1 MELLEYFDEN
11 NEKILGIEEREFIHD
26 NNLWHREVAVWVVNE
41 KNELLLERR
50 SPNKKQ
56 GANKLSIV
64 AGHVDAKEEEV
75 LAAKR
80 ELSEEVGLDVSI
92 DELTFIG
99 SYKNEKENNK
109 CFSYT
114 YLVKTD
120 KKIDEF
126 ILQEEEVSEVKY
138 ITIEKLEERIRLL
151 DEEISFVRKA
161 CVKLILDEIKRI
173 INL

>member
-1 MELLEYFDEN
+1 MELLEYFDES

-50 SPNKKQ
+50 SPNKRQ

-64 AGHVDAKEEEV
+64 AGHVDVKEEEI

-80 ELSEEVGLDVSI
+80 ELSEEVGLNVNI
-92 DELTFIG
+92 DELKLIG
-99 SYKNEKENNK
+99 IYKNDKENNK

-120 KKIDEF
+120 KKIDEY
-126 ILQEEEVSEVKY
+126 ILQEEEVSDVKY
-138 ITIEKLEERIRLL
+138 ITIEKLEERIREL

-161 CVKLILDEIKRI
+161 SVKLILDEIKRLI
-173 INL
+173 

>member
-92 DELTFIG
+92 DELKFIG
-99 SYKNEKENNK
+99 IYKNDKENNK